1 MGTGDS
7 GLEYTYHPKVER
19 LRRKVA
25 IRTVMALSTAGILIV
40 LASWISASWLSA

>member
-7 GLEYTYHPKVER
+7 GLDYTYIPKVER

-25 IRTVMALSTAGILIV
+25 IRAVMALSAAGILIV
-40 LASWISASWLSA
+40 LASWLSS